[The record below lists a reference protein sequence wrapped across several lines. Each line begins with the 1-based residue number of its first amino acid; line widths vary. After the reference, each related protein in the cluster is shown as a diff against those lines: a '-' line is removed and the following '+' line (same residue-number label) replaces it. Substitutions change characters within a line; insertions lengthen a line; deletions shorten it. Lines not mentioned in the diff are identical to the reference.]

1 MGNSTGEPT
10 VTTIEDAVEK
20 ILPQEEEK
28 NHDELLKDDD
38 PAPEDDLTGED
49 DEDDSDDVVGDDDDE
64 DSEDYDED
72 DEDEDGDDDQDEP
85 FAETYTVKVDGEEHE
100 VTLEDLK
107 RGYSGQ
113 QYVQKGM
120 QEAASQKK
128 KVDELQQNLL
138 RERQQVQQLLHMAQN
153 GGLPQRPTPPDPKL
167 AQTDPIGYMQ
177 AEAQYRQQAQEFN
190 QAMQKVQAVRKQQEQ
205 ADKASQQEMIK
216 SEAQKLIA
224 ARPDFGDKN
233 KAKKIR
239 EKLQS
244 DGVQYGFTSEELA
257 NVTDHRAIMIL
268 QDAIAYREI
277 QAGKKQAIEKS
288 KGAKPVIKPGA
299 KKNGGRKVSALK
311 RRKSRL
317 KKSGSIDDA
326 LGLIMNG

>member
-1 MGNSTGEPT
+1 MSTT
-10 VTTIEDAVEK
+10 DTSIEAAVEK
-20 ILPQEEEK
+20 IVPTEEPE
-28 NHDELLKDDD
+28 NHDELSIDDE
-38 PAPEDDLTGED
+38 PAPDDVLTGEEE
-49 DEDDSDDVVGDDDDE
+49 EDDSDDVVDDDDDE

-72 DEDEDGDDDQDEP
+72 DEDDEGDADQDETSAKT
-85 FAETYTVKVDGEEHE
+85 FTVKVDGKEHE

-120 QEAASQKK
+120 QDAAQQKK
-128 KVDELQQNLL
+128 EVEQLQQTLL
-138 RERQQVQQLLHMAQN
+138 SERQQVTQLLQMAQS
-153 GGLPQRPTPPDPKL
+153 GGLPQRPTPPNPQL

-177 AEAQYRQQAQEFN
+177 AEAAYREQATKYN
-190 QAMQKVQAVRKQQEQ
+190 QRIKQFQAVQQKQAE
-205 ADKASQQEMIK
+205 ADNAQKAEMVK

-224 ARPDFGDKN
+224 ARPDFGDRV

-239 EKLQS
+239 EKLAS
-244 DGVQYGFTSEELA
+244 EGGHYGFSPEEISG
-257 NVTDHRAIMIL
+257 VTDHRAIMIL

-277 QAGKKQAIEKS
+277 KAGKTQALEKS

-299 KKNGGRKVSALK
+299 KKDSSRKTSALK
-311 RRKSRL
+311 RQRSRL
-317 KKSGSIDDA
+317 KKTGSVDDA